1 MTDYTSIADSQI
13 DPKAPV
19 TSELMTAL
27 RDNPIAIAEGAAG
40 APKIADKVIYE
51 DTAVSSWVTVTGLG
65 DFSGCFVDT
74 YYSITA
80 QAQGAEYFNFEVSDD
95 GSTWYGTTTLS
106 SVTGA
111 LDESRSTSGFIRI
124 FFDFSSGALK
134 YVGSSGVGGETTV
147 SGSSLSITAIRFSKD
162 NTTKVMVQPQG
173 GLAP

>member
-51 DTAVSSWVTVTGLG
+51 DTVVSSWVTVTGLG
-65 DFSGCFVDT
+65 DFSGCFVDL
-74 YYSITA
+74 YFSISAGPESTTD
-80 QAQGAEYFNFEVSDD
+80 FDFEVSDD

-106 SVTGA
+106 SVSGDIDT
-111 LDESRSTSGFIRI
+111 SRSKSGFIRL

-134 YVGSSGVGGETTV
+134 WVGTDGGFEATVTGASS
-147 SGSSLSITAIRFSKD
+147 SITAIRFSRD
-162 NTTKVMVQPQG
+162 NATEVMVQPQG

>member
-65 DFSGCFVDT
+65 DFSGCFVDL
-74 YYSITA
+74 YFSITA
-80 QAQGAEYFNFEVSDD
+80 QPEGIKYLDFEVSDD

-106 SVTGA
+106 SITG
-111 LDESRSTSGFIRI
+111 LIDQSRSKSGTIRL

-134 YVGSSGVGGETTV
+134 YVGSSGEGEATTV
-147 SGSSLSITAIRFSKD
+147 SGSSLSITAIRFSRD
-162 NTTKVMVQPQG
+162 NATKVMVQPQG